1 MSFNFLLNVKHA
13 HAHTHTRKKGAH
25 ISVLHTPFK
34 TRHGAPASMVYLV
47 PILRWTPQPRVVRR
61 TAVSN
66 HHEAP
71 SDDMDGDE
79 GTFAYEQF
87 LDVIKF
93 AF

>member
-1 MSFNFLLNVKHA
+1 
-13 HAHTHTRKKGAH
+13 
-25 ISVLHTPFK
+25 
-34 TRHGAPASMVYLV
+34 MVYLV

-71 SDDMDGDE
+71 SDDMDDDE